1 MNMYNSQTSTNGHL
15 STKATLFCLGE
26 QSIHL
31 LDLQWNLFKMATA
44 TEACP

>member
-15 STKATLFCLGE
+15 STQATLFCLGE

-31 LDLQWNLFKMATA
+31 LSTMKPFTMATA